1 MKRWFVFPVLVV
13 LVIILIT
20 WFEFIAFRSQDDS
33 VIIAD
38 NLKIPWS
45 ITFLPDSSALLTER
59 QGSVRLLPG
68 GEELLVIDEVHSVGE
83 GGLLGVEAHP
93 EFQFNNLVYFYYTYQ
108 EDGVTLNKVVR
119 YVFKDD
125 SFSNKTTIID
135 SIPGDVVHNGGR
147 LRFGPD
153 SKLYITAGDAGDSG
167 LAQDVESLAG
177 KILRLNDDGSIPAD
191 NPFNNSPVYSYG
203 HRNPQGLAWDDEG
216 GLWATEHGRTGTD
229 ELNLIKPGLNYGWP
243 VILGDFNQSGME
255 SPVIHSGADTWA
267 PSGMDYHDG
276 SLFFTGLRGQTLYEY
291 VISEGLL
298 RKHLTKEHGRLRT
311 VVVGPDNYFYLL
323 ISNRDGRGVPSN
335 NDDLVLR
342 INPSLFS

>member
-1 MKRWFVFPVLVV
+1 MKKWFVFPVAVV
-13 LVIILIT
+13 IVIILIT
-20 WFEFIAFRSQDDS
+20 WFEFIAFRSQDES
-33 VIIAD
+33 LVVGD

-45 ITFLPDSSALLTER
+45 ITFLPDNRALLTER

-68 GEELLVIDEVHSVGE
+68 GEELIIINESRPVGE

-93 EFQFNNLVYFYYTYQ
+93 GFQSNNLVYFYYTYE
-108 EDGVTLNKVVR
+108 EDGVVLNKVVR

-125 SFSNKTTIID
+125 SFSNKTIIID
-135 SIPGDVVHNGGR
+135 SIPGGVVHNGGR

-153 SKLYITAGDAGDSG
+153 NKLYVTTGDAGDSG
-167 LAQDVESLAG
+167 LAQDVNSLAG
-177 KILRLNDDGSIPAD
+177 KILRLNNDGSIPVD
-191 NPFNNSPVYSYG
+191 NPFNNSAVYSYG

-216 GLWATEHGRTGTD
+216 NLWATEHGRTGTD
-229 ELNLIKPGLNYGWP
+229 ELNLIKPGFNYGWP

-255 SPVIHSGADTWA
+255 SPVIHSGSDTWA

-276 SLFFTGLRGQTLYEY
+276 SLFFTGLRGQSLYEY
-291 VISEGLL
+291 VIGEGLL
-298 RKHLTKEHGRLRT
+298 RKHLTRGYGRLRT

-323 ISNRDGRGVPSN
+323 TSNRDGRGVPSS